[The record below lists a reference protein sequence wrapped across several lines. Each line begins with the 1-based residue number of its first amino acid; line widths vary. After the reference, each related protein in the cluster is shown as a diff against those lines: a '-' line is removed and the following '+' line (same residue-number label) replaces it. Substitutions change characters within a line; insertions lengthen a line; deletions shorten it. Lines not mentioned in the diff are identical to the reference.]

1 MFPLIYKI
9 YLAPRDKFVLFIFG
23 PGGGWE
29 GEVVL
34 YSAELRSPYL
44 GNITMNYGAGLPPPA
59 APRPGP
65 RRGTSGQLG
74 WGRWG

>member
-29 GEVVL
+29 GEVV
-34 YSAELRSPYL
+34 SASKSYIRSKSE
-44 GNITMNYGAGLPPPA
+44 G
-59 APRPGP
+59 
-65 RRGTSGQLG
+65 S
-74 WGRWG
+74 